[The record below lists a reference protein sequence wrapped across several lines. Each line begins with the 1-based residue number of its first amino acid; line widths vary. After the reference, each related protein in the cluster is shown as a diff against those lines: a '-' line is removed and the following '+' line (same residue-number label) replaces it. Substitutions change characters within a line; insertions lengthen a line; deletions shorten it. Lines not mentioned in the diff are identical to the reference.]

1 MGYRLNAMQW
11 AGAAY
16 LNAGEWSLAYKIT
29 QEAYKLRANEKH
41 IGNRFRD
48 VYGLHM
54 QIARIKPGLPVEA
67 RQKTPKAKAKCRHCP
82 YS

>member
-16 LNAGEWSLAYKIT
+16 LNAGEWSLVYKIA
-29 QEAYKLRANEKH
+29 QKAYELRANEKH
-41 IGNRFRD
+41 IGNLFRD

-54 QIARIKPGLPVEA
+54 LIARIKPGLPVEA
-67 RQKTPKAKAKCRHCP
+67 RQKTPKAKAKYRDCR